1 MISLTRT
8 FRRAFGGGSD
18 APTADTRAPSR
29 ARVLE
34 TPPIDIAAN
43 DPILAYFHAGSGAV
57 AIDDLELDSPAV
69 RALRGAGIAVV
80 VVADNLNP
88 RDGAWRCL
96 SGSFRLAR
104 VEQQQPAPVARP
116 GDRPS
121 VDILLFSSA
130 AERAAAEASIG
141 TDGQVRAAGCGTMV
155 DWVAPPPYRRGGKRS
170 PLHRHR

>member
-1 MISLTRT
+1 MA
-8 FRRAFGGGSD
+8 RRGVLSSILVALVAAGCAASAGGS
-18 APTADTRAPSR
+18 PAPSP
-29 ARVLE
+29 VDL
-34 TPPIDIAAN
+34 AAVTN
-43 DPILAYFHAGSGAV
+43 
-57 AIDDLELDSPAV
+57 
-69 RALRGAGIAVV
+69 ALRGAGIAVV

-155 DWVAPPPYRRGGKRS
+155 DWVATPHIVGAGNVLLFIATDDPVALAEVQSAAANLGG
-170 PLHRHR
+170 